1 VAAGYVITQVTVM
14 ESSSGILH
22 MREIQLVNMY
32 TTGLGYI
39 VQPVIMYVWC
49 MVVYECCFAMV
60 W

>member
-1 VAAGYVITQVTVM
+1 M
-14 ESSSGILH
+14 ESSSGIWH

-39 VQPVIMYVWC
+39 VQPVIMYVGC